1 MEEVHETEPF
11 LVFLTPCICKTGA
24 VFLTM
29 ISQELGKA
37 SNWLTLIISSIQT
50 EMGNDIFGISSLP
63 LKFTIFISLPFELNI
78 GGSSF
83 DFFCLLDPNYRRKC
97 LRDNNKKTTTLG
109 LQVQIEQIEWLA
121 WSDTLI
127 YWGTNLSAL
136 ITFLLCFP
144 LMINKNYYV
153 VRNAGWVCSK
163 STWKLAH
170 F

>member
-1 MEEVHETEPF
+1 MKLNHF
-11 LVFLTPCICKTGA
+11 SFFLTPCICKTGA

-37 SNWLTLIISSIQT
+37 FNWLTLIISSIQT

-97 LRDNNKKTTTLG
+97 LRDNNQKDDNFMITCSDRANWMAGLVRHSHILG
-109 LQVQIEQIEWLA
+109 YKGLEDCEHCYFA
-121 WSDTLI
+121 W
-127 YWGTNLSAL
+127 
-136 ITFLLCFP
+136 
-144 LMINKNYYV
+144 
-153 VRNAGWVCSK
+153 
-163 STWKLAH
+163 
-170 F
+170 